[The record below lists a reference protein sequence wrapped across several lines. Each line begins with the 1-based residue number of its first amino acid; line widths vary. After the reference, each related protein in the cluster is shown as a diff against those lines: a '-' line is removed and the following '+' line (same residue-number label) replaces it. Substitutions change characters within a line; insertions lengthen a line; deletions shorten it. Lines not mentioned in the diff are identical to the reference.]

1 MFKRFAHLRVFTL
14 LVGLLLASACT
25 AQSSTAPYT
34 EGNEYV
40 TLPAPQQRL
49 SSEGK
54 VEVVEVFSYGCIHCA
69 QFAPV
74 AEKLRKQLPAGVAFK
89 LLPAPFS
96 AEWLP
101 FARAYY
107 AAGRYTDARAAL
119 AVVLAAQPA
128 NTQADAWLGL
138 TYEGLEQFDSAR
150 ATYTRVLARQPDDNV
165 ARLLRGRL
173 QLLTRKELLA
183 AARQTIARESVLAAL
198 PPHAWVVNVG
208 RGAVVDEAALIDALT
223 RERIAGAHLD
233 VFAVEPL
240 PADHPFWAL
249 PNVVLTPHISG
260 RLERWD
266 VFADLV
272 LDNLGRM
279 NESRALGNVVD
290 RARGY

>member
-49 SSEGK
+49 GSEGK

-74 AEKLRKQLPAGVAFK
+74 AEKLRKQLPASVAFK

-107 AAGRYTDARAAL
+107 AAKQLGVVERTHMALFDAKFAQHFPINSMDEL
-119 AVVLAAQPA
+119 A
-128 NTQADAWLGL
+128 DF
-138 TYEGLEQFDSAR
+138 Y
-150 ATYTRVLARQPDDNV
+150 
-165 ARLLRGRL
+165 
-173 QLLTRKELLA
+173 
-183 AARQTIARESVLAAL
+183 ARE
-198 PPHAWVVNVG
+198 G
-208 RGAVVDEAALIDALT
+208 
-223 RERIAGAHLD
+223 
-233 VFAVEPL
+233 
-240 PADHPFWAL
+240 
-249 PNVVLTPHISG
+249 
-260 RLERWD
+260 
-266 VFADLV
+266 
-272 LDNLGRM
+272 
-279 NESRALGNVVD
+279 VD
-290 RARGY
+290 RAEFMRIATSPEATAKLKEDLALIQKWQVDGTPTIVVDGKYRVAAVHSYDEMVAVTQWLVKRELAGK